1 MTASTNSLQPGQLW
15 IGGRW
20 EEGRPSNRY
29 DVVNPATGEKLTD
42 VVHGSAQDVDRA
54 VAAARAALE
63 SGPWPKMDASER
75 GRILRRAGDL
85 IQSRKDELARL
96 ESANNGKTVK
106 EAGRG
111 DLPPSWDVFHY
122 YSGWANKL
130 HGEVIP
136 VDGHYLNFAVREPV
150 GVVGAIVAWNYP
162 LLLASWKLAPAL
174 ATGNTVVLK
183 PSEQTPLTA
192 LALAGILAEAGL
204 PPGVVNVVTGF
215 GDTGG
220 HIAAHPGVDK
230 VAFTGSVD
238 TARKLLHASADSNL
252 KRLSLELGG
261 KSPNIVFPDCDINA
275 AVRAALWG
283 VFANKGEVCSAGS
296 RLFLHKAIHS
306 EFLERLSDATR
317 ALRVGDPLDPAS
329 DVGSLISQ
337 RQLERVLGYI
347 ESGKSEQ
354 ARLVCGGGRLSG
366 PTFDRGY
373 FVEPTIFDGVRS
385 EMTIAREEIFGP
397 VLSVLTFE
405 DEDELIRMA
414 NGTVYGLVSAIWTA
428 DVTRALRLAR
438 RIRAGSVWINDYNC
452 FDSASPFGGVKQS
465 GFGREMGVHAL
476 EQYTAVKSVW
486 INLGPR

>member
-1 MTASTNSLQPGQLW
+1 MTQSHTNVRPGQLF
-15 IGGRW
+15 IGGKW
-20 EEGRPSNRY
+20 DEGQPGVRY
-29 DVVNPATGEKLTD
+29 GVMNPATGEKLTD
-42 VVHGSAQDVDRA
+42 AVHASAQDVDRA
-54 VAAARAALE
+54 VRAARAALE
-63 SGPWPKMDASER
+63 AGPWSRMDASER

-85 IQSRKDELARL
+85 IQARKEELARL

-122 YSGWANKL
+122 YAGWANKV

-136 VDGHYLNFAVREPV
+136 VDGHYLNFALREPV

-192 LALAGILAEAGL
+192 LALAGILEEAGL
-204 PPGVVNVVTGF
+204 PPGVLNVVTGF
-215 GDTGG
+215 GDTGN

-230 VAFTGSVD
+230 VAFTGSVA

-261 KSPNIVFPDCDINA
+261 KSPQIVFPDCDREA
-275 AVRAALWG
+275 ALRSALWG
-283 VFANKGEVCSAGS
+283 VFANKGEVCSSGS
-296 RLFLHKAIHS
+296 RLFLHRSIHD
-306 EFLERLSDATR
+306 EFLDRLTAATK
-317 ALRVGDPLDPAS
+317 ALKVGDPTDPAS
-329 DVGSLISQ
+329 DVGSLIS
-337 RQLERVLGYI
+337 RQQLDRVTGYI
-347 ESGKSEQ
+347 ESGKAER
-354 ARLVCGGGRLSG
+354 ARLVCGGGRLTDG
-366 PTFDRGY
+366 QLARG
-373 FVEPTIFDGVRS
+373 FFFEPTIFDGVS
-385 EMTIAREEIFGP
+385 QEMTIAREEIFGP
-397 VLSVLTFE
+397 VLSVLSFDKE
-405 DEDELIRMA
+405 DEAVRLA
-414 NGTVYGLVSAIWTA
+414 NDTVYGLVSSVWTA

-465 GFGREMGVHAL
+465 GFGREMGIHAL

-486 INLGPR
+486 VNLGPR